1 MQEVLVNIMKIH
13 VFLFSLS
20 PCQYITHTAI
30 AQANPVRGFR
40 GTGKKLTDTGYLG
53 REKIN
58 GRWDI

>member
-53 REKIN
+53 KK
-58 GRWDI
+58 